1 MLSDREILTYNS
13 VDPVLLDEVKST
25 IHSNGNGHR
34 DFMKSFARENKPY
47 YKEIFNATP
56 EAIVILDE
64 EGLIKD
70 VNKGFEKLFLY
81 SRSEVIGKNIDEK
94 GVPGYLIKESDDIL
108 QKIHEGKE
116 IYKDTIRNR
125 KDGRPVDV
133 LMFGN
138 MITLPDNRP
147 GICLVLIDISRHKRS
162 EEQIRATLLEKEV
175 LLKEIHHRVKNNLQ
189 VVSSLLYLQSKK
201 IKDKEVED
209 MFVECQNRVKSIS
222 LIHEKLYQTN
232 DLTRIDFEKYLR
244 SLVHHLFKSFELK
257 RTNIKLRIKAENV
270 FLTMDTAI
278 PCGLI
283 INELVT
289 NSLKHAFPSSNEGE
303 ISIEVTYHADNKFT
317 LIVKDNGVGIPKDL
331 NINNTDT
338 LGFLLVQSLARQI
351 EGNLEV
357 IRQSGT
363 EFRITFS
370 ILNYK
375 GGSN

>member
-1 MLSDREILTYNS
+1 
-13 VDPVLLDEVKST
+13 
-25 IHSNGNGHR
+25 
-34 DFMKSFARENKPY
+34 
-47 YKEIFNATP
+47 
-56 EAIVILDE
+56 
-64 EGLIKD
+64 
-70 VNKGFEKLFLY
+70 
-81 SRSEVIGKNIDEK
+81 
-94 GVPGYLIKESDDIL
+94 
-108 QKIHEGKE
+108 
-116 IYKDTIRNR
+116 
-125 KDGRPVDV
+125 
-133 LMFGN
+133 MFGN
-138 MITLPDNRP
+138 MITLPDCRP

-162 EEQIRATLLEKEV
+162 EEQIRASLLEKEV

-201 IKDKEVED
+201 IKDKEVEN

-357 IRQSGT
+357 VRQNGT